1 MRSVGQAGGT
11 QKSSGREVASAK
23 KVMGSG
29 AEGKKSGGEEEEEKG
44 VVS

>member
-1 MRSVGQAGGT
+1 M
-11 QKSSGREVASAK
+11 ASAK

-44 VVS
+44 VVSWGAEESLGGQDL